1 MDGSPVK
8 GESIPIRVFLAGY
21 DLTLTMRE
29 INKKF
34 SVRYF
39 LNLVLIDTEDRRYF
53 KQQEI
58 TLWRKA
64 DKTRKSLTPSQAAAI
79 AAAQGQ
85 PGQVAGQLQP
95 QASATN
101 PHIPHH
107 LVGQGPSL
115 HAAAMAKEP
124 LGDGD
129 LSNSN
134 STKKPDESNPIMGLF
149 TEDSSQSGKF
159 LRAIIFGGFS
169 LIKYLS

>member
-64 DKTRKSLTPSQAAAI
+64 DKTRKSLTPSQAAAV
-79 AAAQGQ
+79 AAAHGQQGANAV
-85 PGQVAGQLQP
+85 GAGGQLAP

-107 LVGQGPSL
+107 LVGQTPV
-115 HAAAMAKEP
+115 MKEP
-124 LGDGD
+124 LLEE
-129 LSNSN
+129 LSNRKAEEN
-134 STKKPDESNPIMGLF
+134 NPIMGLF
-149 TEDSSQSGKF
+149 TEDSSQSGW
-159 LRAIIFGGFS
+159 
-169 LIKYLS
+169 YC

>member
-64 DKTRKSLTPSQAAAI
+64 DKTRKSLTPSQAAAV
-79 AAAQGQ
+79 AAAHGQQGANAV
-85 PGQVAGQLQP
+85 GGQLAP

-107 LVGQGPSL
+107 LVGQTPV
-115 HAAAMAKEP
+115 MKEP
-124 LGDGD
+124 LLED
-129 LSNSN
+129 LN
-134 STKKPDESNPIMGLF
+134 TRKPEDNNPIMGLF
-149 TEDSSQSGKF
+149 TEDNSQSGRF
-159 LRAIIFGGFS
+159 LIF
-169 LIKYLS
+169 LSILLCQIF